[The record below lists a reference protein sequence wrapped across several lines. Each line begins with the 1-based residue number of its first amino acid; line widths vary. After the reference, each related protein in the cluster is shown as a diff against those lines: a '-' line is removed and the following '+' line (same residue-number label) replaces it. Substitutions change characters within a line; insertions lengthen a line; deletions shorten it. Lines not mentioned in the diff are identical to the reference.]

1 MVGIRG
7 ADRRRWA
14 LALGGLGLVV
24 AAWWWGRTWPIA
36 PFSPEEPWTVWPLV
50 VLALVAIGRAVHLR
64 RRRTGA
70 WRQGAADGEPGLT
83 VSLVTDVWVAL
94 AVYGMQLPIIARYA
108 KTESTVEWVVAV
120 LDSLL
125 ALGIIAALIVPV
137 RQRRNQIVLNADGVR
152 VHRHHFPWS
161 DVIGV
166 TQDPRSGWRLATV
179 RQVLFLRGT
188 DYGMWDR
195 DMVNVIRFYLEHPQR
210 RGELAQLPTA
220 PPELVSGPGTP

>member
-1 MVGIRG
+1 MW
-7 ADRRRWA
+7 DDERRRRLA
-14 LALGGLGLVV
+14 LALGGLCLVA
-24 AAWWWGRTWPIA
+24 AAWWVGQVRPIA

-50 VLALVAIGRAVHLR
+50 LLAVAAVGRTTYLR
-64 RRRTGA
+64 RRRAAT
-70 WRQGAADGEPGLT
+70 WRQGAGDGEPGLT
-83 VSLVTDVWVAL
+83 VSLATDLWVVL
-94 AVYGMQLPIIARYA
+94 AVFVMQLPIIARYA
-108 KTESTVEWVVAV
+108 KTESAVEWVVAV
-120 LDSLL
+120 ADSLL
-125 ALGIIAALIVPV
+125 ALGIVAALVLPV

-179 RQVLFLRGT
+179 RQVLFLRGS

-210 RGELAQLPTA
+210 RGELAHLPTA

>member
-14 LALGGLGLVV
+14 LALGGLVLVG
-24 AAWWWGRTWPIA
+24 AAWWWGLTWPIA
-36 PFSPEEPWTVWPLV
+36 PFSPEEPWTIWPLV
-50 VLALVAIGRAVHLR
+50 LLALVAIGRAVLLR
-64 RRRTGA
+64 RRRSGA
-70 WRQGAADGEPGLT
+70 WRQGAADGEPGLA
-83 VSLVTDVWVAL
+83 VSLAADLWIAL

-108 KTESTVEWVVAV
+108 KTESALEWVVAV

-125 ALGIIAALIVPV
+125 ALGIIAALVVPV

-161 DVIGV
+161 EVIGV

-179 RQVLFLRGT
+179 GRVLFLRGT

-210 RGELAQLPTA
+210 RGELAHLPTA
-220 PPELVSGPGTP
+220 PAELVSGPGTP